1 MNKTA
6 VVWIEYESESK
17 PSIHTYEYAIV
28 GCDEFPTLRDFLDS
42 IKNLGKKCGYSTII
56 KNVVVA

>member
-6 VVWIEYESESK
+6 VVWIEYEAESK
-17 PSIHTYEYAIV
+17 PSIHTYEYAII
-28 GCDEFPTLRDFLDS
+28 GQEEYPTLKTFLDS
-42 IKNLGKKCGYSTII
+42 IKNLGKMVGYRTII

>member
-6 VVWIEYESESK
+6 VVWIEYEAEHR
-17 PSIHTYEYAIV
+17 PSIHTYEYAII
-28 GCDEFPTLRDFLDS
+28 GQEDYPTLRDFLDS
-42 IKNLGKKCGYSTII
+42 IKNLGKISGYKTTI